1 MRRSPFFLLAFSVL
15 LIACSEDRVSAN
27 DDHQNSHL
35 GSVADHLLGAEY
47 AFIAWQAAECQ
58 RHWIDADTRVFE
70 LHTTPSAELI
80 ESAREN
86 VDRGRE
92 IGVYQ
97 ARIIAAFAFAR
108 GERLRQAM
116 NNCEMFDTQCRD
128 PYFQADAHYWPQIE
142 RILYADMSGVRY
154 NPERDQR
161 CLAILESVRSIAD
174 TDFVRNNQP
183 S

>member
-1 MRRSPFFLLAFSVL
+1 MRRSLLSILAVSAL

-27 DDHQNSHL
+27 NDNQISHL

-70 LHTTPSAELI
+70 LHTAPSAELI

-86 VDRGRE
+86 YDRGRE
-92 IGVYQ
+92 IGGYQ

-116 NNCEMFDTQCRD
+116 NNCETFDTQCRD
-128 PYFQADAHYWPQIE
+128 PYFQVDAHYWPQIE
-142 RILYADMSGVRY
+142 RVLYADMSSVRY
-154 NPERDQR
+154 NPERDR
-161 CLAILESVRSIAD
+161 SCLAILETVRSIAD

-183 S
+183 D